1 MGPGKKKL
9 KWCVMVVKGQC
20 GWLVEV
26 PVVPVVVIQF
36 EEVWE
41 R

>member
-1 MGPGKKKL
+1 MGSEKKKL

-20 GWLVEV
+20 VWRVGV
-26 PVVPVVVIQF
+26 PVFPVVVIQF